1 MGSGALMADD
11 PPLSTMEDG
20 KAQSIFIVIHF
31 PMLILIFWF
40 LTQADEG
47 LTYNFQLGEDII
59 F

>member
-1 MGSGALMADD
+1 MADD

-20 KAQSIFIVIHF
+20 KAQSIFIVTHF